1 MQKEKFTHSDSQSPP
16 SRRGLGG
23 GLSFSPPLE
32 GAREALGRRVAF
44 KTLGCRLNQYET
56 DALVTDFD
64 KAGYQL
70 VGFDESPDVV
80 VVNTCTVTNQ
90 SDQKSRTVISQAAR
104 KNKDAVVVVTG
115 CMANNFK
122 EKLESQSNITFVV
135 ENNRKSSILSLVD
148 AHFSGEILHPDK
160 LPQDVFRYEPVQKSL
175 HTRSAVKIQD
185 GCDNFCTFCIIP
197 MVRGRAVS
205 RPVADVLES
214 VRKTIENGFKEIVIT
229 GVNIGRY
236 EAGEAR
242 FEDLLA
248 QVLEIPGDFR
258 VRISSLEPDGFG
270 DRFVDLF
277 SHPKLMPHLHL
288 CLQSGSE
295 KTLLRMRRMYDVE
308 QFRKT
313 INRFREVY
321 PDFNFTTDIIV
332 GFPGETE
339 EEFQQTLDA
348 VQEFNFSHVHTFKY
362 SVRKGTRAERL
373 ENHIPEKIKNERSHQ
388 VRELSEENKLRY
400 YQSLIGKTQN
410 VLVEKVTKTKASGYG
425 DLYVPVEFQAK
436 DIQKNTVHS
445 VKLTGLSGEGEKL
458 VLVGKL
464 LTD

>member
-1 MQKEKFTHSDSQSPP
+1 MNPNNTKK
-16 SRRGLGG
+16 
-23 GLSFSPPLE
+23 
-32 GAREALGRRVAF
+32 VAF

-70 VGFDESPDVV
+70 VNFDESPDVV

-90 SDQKSRTVISQAAR
+90 SDQKSRTTISQAAR
-104 KNKDAVVVVTG
+104 ANNNAVVVVTG

-122 EKLESQSNITFVV
+122 EKLESQDNITFVV
-135 ENNRKSSILSLVD
+135 ENNRKSSILQLVD
-148 AHFSGEILHPDK
+148 AHFSGEILHPNQ
-160 LPQDVFRYEPVQKSL
+160 LPQDVFSYEPVQKSL

-205 RPVADVLES
+205 RPVPEVLES
-214 VRKTIENGFKEIVIT
+214 VRKTIDNGFREIVIT

-236 EAGEAR
+236 EVGEAH

-248 QVLEIPGDFR
+248 QVLDVPGDFR

-277 SHPKLMPHLHL
+277 KHPKLMPHLHL
-288 CLQSGSE
+288 CLQSGSD

-313 INRFREVY
+313 VNRFRSVY
-321 PDFNFTTDIIV
+321 PEFNFTTDIIV
-332 GFPGETE
+332 GFPGETD
-339 EEFQQTLDA
+339 EEFQETLDA
-348 VQEFNFSHVHTFKY
+348 VREFNFSHVHTFKY

-373 ENHIPEKIKNERSHQ
+373 ENHVPEKIKTERSAQ
-388 VRELSEENKLRY
+388 IRELSEENKLRY
-400 YQSLIGKTQN
+400 YQSLIGQKQE
-410 VLVEKVTKTKASGYG
+410 VLVEKSTKNKVTGYG
-425 DLYVPVEFQAK
+425 NLYVPVEFQGI
-436 DIQKNTVHS
+436 DIQKNTVHT

-458 VLVGKL
+458 VLVGKCVC
-464 LTD
+464 D

>member
-1 MQKEKFTHSDSQSPP
+1 VNPTNTKK
-16 SRRGLGG
+16 
-23 GLSFSPPLE
+23 
-32 GAREALGRRVAF
+32 VAF

-64 KAGYQL
+64 NAGYQL
-70 VGFDESPDVV
+70 VDFDGSPDVV

-122 EKLESQSNITFVV
+122 EKLESQDNITFVV
-135 ENNRKSSILSLVD
+135 ENNRKSSVLALVD
-148 AHFSGEILHPDK
+148 AHFSGEIIHPNQ
-160 LPQDVFRYEPVQKSL
+160 LPQDVFRYEPVQKSF

-205 RPVADVLES
+205 RSVEDVLES
-214 VRKTIENGFKEIVIT
+214 VRKTVENGFKEIVIT

-236 EAGEAR
+236 EDGDAR

-248 QVLEIPGDFR
+248 KVLEVPGDFR

-270 DRFVDLF
+270 DRFVELF
-277 SHPKLMPHLHL
+277 QHPKLMPHLHL

-308 QFRKT
+308 QFQKT
-313 INRFREVY
+313 INQFRSVY

-339 EEFQQTLDA
+339 EEFQQTIDA
-348 VQEFNFSHVHTFKY
+348 VKEFNFSHVHTFKY

-373 ENHIPEKIKNERSHQ
+373 ENHIPEKIKNERSLRIR
-388 VRELSEENKLRY
+388 VLSEENKQKY
-400 YQSLIGKTQN
+400 FESFIGKSQEVLIEKITQGI
-410 VLVEKVTKTKASGYG
+410 ASGYG
-425 DLYVPVEFQAK
+425 QNYIPVRFKAPGLER
-436 DIQKNTVHS
+436 NTVHS
-445 VKLTGLSGEGEKL
+445 IRLAEIRGLGENMFVFGEL
-458 VLVGKL
+458 N
-464 LTD
+464 D

>member
-1 MQKEKFTHSDSQSPP
+1 MRRNETLEK
-16 SRRGLGG
+16 
-23 GLSFSPPLE
+23 LE
-32 GAREALGRRVAF
+32 NKKVNPTNTKKVAF

-64 KAGYQL
+64 NAGYQL
-70 VGFDESPDVV
+70 VDFDGSPDVV

-122 EKLESQSNITFVV
+122 EKLESQDNITFVV
-135 ENNRKSSILSLVD
+135 ENNRKSSVLALVD
-148 AHFSGEILHPDK
+148 AHFSGEIIHPNQ

-205 RPVADVLES
+205 RSVEDVLES
-214 VRKTIENGFKEIVIT
+214 VRKTVENGFKEIVIT

-236 EAGEAR
+236 EDGDAR

-248 QVLEIPGDFR
+248 KVLEVPGDFR

-277 SHPKLMPHLHL
+277 RHPKLMPHLHL

-295 KTLLRMRRMYDVE
+295 KTLLRMRRMYDVD

-313 INRFREVY
+313 INQFRSVY

-332 GFPGETE
+332 GFPGEME
-339 EEFQQTLDA
+339 EEFQQTIDA
-348 VQEFNFSHVHTFKY
+348 VKEFNFSHVHTFKY

-373 ENHIPEKIKNERSHQ
+373 ENHIPEKIKNERSAQ
-388 VRELSEENKLRY
+388 IRELSEENKLRY

-425 DLYVPVEFQAK
+425 DLYVPVEFQGK
-436 DIQKNTVHS
+436 DIQKNTVYTI
-445 VKLTGLSGEGEKL
+445 KLTGLSGDGEKL
-458 VLVGKL
+458 VLLGEQS
-464 LTD
+464 

>member
-1 MQKEKFTHSDSQSPP
+1 MNNENINEKLSFRP
-16 SRRGLGG
+16 SSEGAGG
-23 GLSFSPPLE
+23 GLK
-32 GAREALGRRVAF
+32 VAF

-64 KAGYQL
+64 EAGYEL
-70 VGFDESPDVV
+70 VNFDQSPDVV
-80 VVNTCTVTNQ
+80 VINTCTVTNQ

-104 KNKDAVVVVTG
+104 KNKNAVVVVTG

-122 EKLESQSNITFVV
+122 EKLESQDNITFVV

-148 AHFSGEILHPDK
+148 AHFSGEIFHPDQ
-160 LPQDVFRYEPVQKSL
+160 LPQDVFRYQPVRKSL

-197 MVRGRAVS
+197 TVRGRAVS

-214 VRKTIENGFKEIVIT
+214 VRKTIENGFKEIVVT

-236 EAGEAR
+236 EAGGAR

-248 QVLEIPGDFR
+248 KILDVPGDFR

-270 DRFVDLF
+270 DRFVELF

-288 CLQSGSE
+288 CLQSGSD

-308 QFRKT
+308 QFRRT
-313 INRFREVY
+313 INQFRSVY
-321 PDFNFTTDIIV
+321 PEFNFTTDIIV
-332 GFPGETE
+332 GFPGETD
-339 EEFQQTLDA
+339 EEFRQTLDA
-348 VQEFNFSHVHTFKY
+348 VKEFNFSHVHTFKY

-373 ENHIPEKIKNERSHQ
+373 ENHIPEKIKTARSAQ
-388 VRELSEENKLRY
+388 IRELSEENKRQY
-400 YQSLIGKTQN
+400 YQRLIGKTQH
-410 VLVEKVTKTKASGYG
+410 VLVEKVAKTKASGYG
-425 DLYVPVEFQAK
+425 DLYVPFEFQSNG
-436 DIQKNTVHS
+436 IQKNTVHT

-458 VLVGKL
+458 VITGELITG
-464 LTD
+464 

>member
-1 MQKEKFTHSDSQSPP
+1 MNPTNIKKI
-16 SRRGLGG
+16 
-23 GLSFSPPLE
+23 
-32 GAREALGRRVAF
+32 AF

-70 VGFDESPDVV
+70 VGVDESPDVV

-90 SDQKSRTVISQAAR
+90 SDQKSRTTISQAAR
-104 KNKDAVVVVTG
+104 ANNNAVVVVTG

-122 EKLESQSNITFVV
+122 EKLESQDSITFVV

-148 AHFSGEILHPDK
+148 AHFSGEILHPNQ

-197 MVRGRAVS
+197 MVRGRAIS
-205 RPVADVLES
+205 RPVAEVLES

-236 EAGEAR
+236 EDGEAR

-248 QVLEIPGDFR
+248 QILEVPGDFR

-270 DRFVDLF
+270 DRFVELF
-277 SHPKLMPHLHL
+277 KHPKLMPHLHL
-288 CLQSGSE
+288 CLQSGSG
-295 KTLLRMRRMYDVE
+295 KTLLRMRRMYDVA

-313 INRFREVY
+313 VNLFRSVY
-321 PDFNFTTDIIV
+321 PGFNFTTDIIV
-332 GFPGETE
+332 GFPGETD
-339 EEFQQTLDA
+339 EEFQETIDA
-348 VQEFNFSHVHTFKY
+348 VKEFNFSHVHTFKY
-362 SVRKGTRAERL
+362 SVRRGTRAERL
-373 ENHIPEKIKNERSHQ
+373 ENHIPEKIKTERSAQ
-388 VRELSEENKLRY
+388 IRKLSEENKKQY
-400 YQSLIGKTQN
+400 YQSLIGKTQQ
-410 VLVEKVTKTKASGYG
+410 VLVEKATKTKASGYG
-425 DLYVPVEFQAK
+425 DLYVPIEFQGR
-436 DIQKNTVHS
+436 DIQKNKIYAIT
-445 VKLTGLSGEGEKL
+445 LTGLSGEGEKL
-458 VLVGKL
+458 VLMGELHKI
-464 LTD
+464 

>member
-1 MQKEKFTHSDSQSPP
+1 VNPDNIRK
-16 SRRGLGG
+16 
-23 GLSFSPPLE
+23 
-32 GAREALGRRVAF
+32 VAF

-56 DALVTDFD
+56 DALITDFD
-64 KAGYQL
+64 EAGYQL
-70 VGFDESPDVV
+70 VNFDESPDVV
-80 VVNTCTVTNQ
+80 IVNTCTVTNQ

-122 EKLESQSNITFVV
+122 EKLENQENITFVV

-148 AHFSGEILHPDK
+148 AHFSGEIMHPNQ
-160 LPQDVFRYEPVQKSL
+160 LPQDVFRYEPVRKSL

-205 RPVADVLES
+205 RPVAEVLES
-214 VRKTIENGFKEIVIT
+214 VRKTIENGFREIVIT

-236 EAGEAR
+236 EDGDAR

-248 QVLEIPGDFR
+248 QVLEVPGDFR

-270 DRFVDLF
+270 DRFVELF
-277 SHPKLMPHLHL
+277 AHPKLMPHLHL

-313 INRFREVY
+313 ITQFRAVY

-339 EEFQQTLDA
+339 DEFQETLDA
-348 VQEFNFSHVHTFKY
+348 VNEFNFSHVHTFKY

-373 ENHIPEKIKNERSHQ
+373 ENHVPEKVKTARSRQ
-388 VRELSEENKLRY
+388 IRELSEENKGQYLSTFVGET
-400 YQSLIGKTQN
+400 QS
-410 VLVEKVTKTKASGYG
+410 VLVEKITQGIANGYGQHYIPVRFKASG
-425 DLYVPVEFQAK
+425 A
-436 DIQKNTVHS
+436 QKNTVHTI
-445 VKLTGLSGEGEKL
+445 KLTEIRGSGENMYLFGEL
-458 VLVGKL
+458 N
-464 LTD
+464 D

>member
-1 MQKEKFTHSDSQSPP
+1 MQKDKTSHTDSISPL

-23 GLSFSPPLE
+23 GL
-32 GAREALGRRVAF
+32 RVAF

-56 DALVTDFD
+56 DALVTDFNE
-64 KAGYQL
+64 AGYEL
-70 VGFDESPDVV
+70 VGFDDSPDVV

-115 CMANNFK
+115 CMANNFR
-122 EKLESQSNITFVV
+122 EKLESQENITFVV
-135 ENNRKSSILSLVD
+135 ENNRKSSILTLVD
-148 AHFSGEILHPDK
+148 AHFSGEILHPNQ
-160 LPQDVFRYEPVQKSL
+160 LPQDVFRYEPVRKSL
-175 HTRSAVKIQD
+175 HTRSAVKVQD

-205 RPVADVLES
+205 RPVEEVLES
-214 VRKTIENGFKEIVIT
+214 VRKTLENGFKEIVVT

-236 EAGEAR
+236 EDGESR
-242 FEDLLA
+242 FEDLLEKI
-248 QVLEIPGDFR
+248 LEVPGDFR

-270 DRFVDLF
+270 DRFVELF
-277 SHPKLMPHLHL
+277 ANPKLMPHLHL
-288 CLQSGSE
+288 CLQSGSD

-313 INRFREVY
+313 ITQFRAVY
-321 PDFNFTTDIIV
+321 PEFNFTTDIIV

-339 EEFQQTLDA
+339 EEFSETLDA
-348 VQEFNFSHVHTFKY
+348 VKEFNFSHVHTFKY

-373 ENHIPEKIKNERSHQ
+373 ENHIPEKIKTKRSAQ
-388 VRELSEENKLRY
+388 IRELSEENKRCY
-400 YQSLIGKTQN
+400 YQSLIGTTQE

-425 DLYVPVEFQAK
+425 DLYVPVEFQAN
-436 DIQKNTVHS
+436 DIQKNTVHTI
-445 VKLTGLSGEGEKL
+445 KLTGLSGEGEKL
-458 VLVGKL
+458 VLVGEL
-464 LTD
+464 VAF

>member
-1 MQKEKFTHSDSQSPP
+1 M
-16 SRRGLGG
+16 RRNVN
-23 GLSFSPPLE
+23 PENKTVNPNNTKK
-32 GAREALGRRVAF
+32 VAF

-56 DALVTDFD
+56 DALITDFD

-70 VGFDESPDVV
+70 VNFDESPDVV

-148 AHFSGEILHPDK
+148 AHFSGEILHPNQ

-236 EAGEAR
+236 EDGEAR

-248 QVLEIPGDFR
+248 QVLEVPGDFR

-270 DRFVDLF
+270 DRFVELF
-277 SHPKLMPHLHL
+277 QHPKLMPHLHL
-288 CLQSGSE
+288 CLQSGSD
-295 KTLLRMRRMYDVE
+295 KTLLRMRRMYDVD

-313 INRFREVY
+313 VNKFRSVY
-321 PDFNFTTDIIV
+321 PEFNFTTDIIV
-332 GFPGETE
+332 GFPGETN
-339 EEFQQTLDA
+339 EEFQETLDA
-348 VQEFNFSHVHTFKY
+348 VREFNFSHVHTFKY

-373 ENHIPEKIKNERSHQ
+373 ENHIPEKTKTERSVQ
-388 VRELSEENKLRY
+388 IRELSEENKKQYLT
-400 YQSLIGKTQN
+400 SFIGKTQD
-410 VLVEKVTKTKASGYG
+410 VLVEKIAQGIANGYG
-425 DLYVPVEFQAK
+425 QHYIPVRFKAK
-436 DIQKNTVHS
+436 GSQKNTVHR
-445 VKLTGLSGEGEKL
+445 VLLSEIISAGENMY
-458 VLVGKL
+458 LVGEL
-464 LTD
+464 ID

>member
-1 MQKEKFTHSDSQSPP
+1 MNSNNTKKI
-16 SRRGLGG
+16 
-23 GLSFSPPLE
+23 
-32 GAREALGRRVAF
+32 AF

-70 VGFDESPDVV
+70 VGVDESPDVV

-90 SDQKSRTVISQAAR
+90 SDQKSRTTISQAAR
-104 KNKDAVVVVTG
+104 ANNNAVVVVTG

-122 EKLESQSNITFVV
+122 EKLESQDNITFVV

-148 AHFSGEILHPDK
+148 AHFSGEILHPEQ
-160 LPQDVFRYEPVQKSL
+160 LPQDVFRYEPVRKSL

-205 RPVADVLES
+205 RPVAEVLES

-236 EAGEAR
+236 EDREAR

-248 QVLEIPGDFR
+248 QVLEVPGDFR

-270 DRFVDLF
+270 DRFVQLF

-313 INRFREVY
+313 INQFRSVY
-321 PDFNFTTDIIV
+321 PEFNFTTDIIV
-332 GFPGETE
+332 GFPGETD

-348 VQEFNFSHVHTFKY
+348 VSEFNFSHVHTFKY
-362 SVRKGTRAERL
+362 SVRKGTRAERM
-373 ENHIPEKIKNERSHQ
+373 ENHIPEKIKTARSAQ
-388 VRELSEENKLRY
+388 IRELSEENKLRY
-400 YQSLIGKTQN
+400 YQSLIGKTQK
-410 VLVEKVTKTKASGYG
+410 VLVEKATRTKASGYG
-425 DLYVPVEFQAK
+425 DLFVPVEFQAK
-436 DIQKNTVHS
+436 DIQKNTIHT

-458 VLVGKL
+458 VLVGEL
-464 LTD
+464 VPN

>member
-1 MQKEKFTHSDSQSPP
+1 MQKNKSTHTD
-16 SRRGLGG
+16 
-23 GLSFSPPLE
+23 SFSPPSE
-32 GAREALGRRVAF
+32 GSGEARRVAF

-64 KAGYQL
+64 NAGYQL
-70 VGFDESPDVV
+70 VDFDGSPDVV
-80 VVNTCTVTNQ
+80 IVNTCTVTNQ

-122 EKLESQSNITFVV
+122 EKLESQDNITFVV
-135 ENNRKSSILSLVD
+135 ENNRKSSVLALVD
-148 AHFSGEILHPDK
+148 AHFSGEILHPNQ

-175 HTRSAVKIQD
+175 HTRSAVKVQD

-205 RPVADVLES
+205 RPVEEVLES
-214 VRKTIENGFKEIVIT
+214 VRKTLENGFKEIVIT

-236 EAGEAR
+236 EDGSAR

-248 QVLEIPGDFR
+248 KVLEVPGDFR

-270 DRFVDLF
+270 DRFVELF
-277 SHPKLMPHLHL
+277 ANPKLMPHLHL

-313 INRFREVY
+313 INQFRSVY

-339 EEFQQTLDA
+339 EEFQETMVA
-348 VQEFNFSHVHTFKY
+348 VREFNFSHVHTFKY
-362 SVRKGTRAERL
+362 SVRRGTRAERL
-373 ENHIPEKIKNERSHQ
+373 ENHVPEKIKTERSAQ
-388 VRELSEENKLRY
+388 IRELSEENKLRY
-400 YQSLIGKTQN
+400 YQSLIGKTTH
-410 VLVEKVTKTKASGYG
+410 VLVEKVTKIKASGYG
-425 DLYVPVEFQAK
+425 NLYIPVEFQGK
-436 DIQKNTVHS
+436 DIEKNTVHA

-458 VLVGKL
+458 VLVGEI
-464 LTD
+464 LTTL

>member
-1 MQKEKFTHSDSQSPP
+1 MLRKVYPENKTVNPNNTKK
-16 SRRGLGG
+16 
-23 GLSFSPPLE
+23 
-32 GAREALGRRVAF
+32 VAF

-104 KNKDAVVVVTG
+104 KNKNAVVVVTG

-122 EKLESQSNITFVV
+122 EKLESQDNITFVV
-135 ENNRKSSILSLVD
+135 ENNRKSSVLALVD
-148 AHFSGEILHPDK
+148 AHFSGEILHPNQ
-160 LPQDVFRYEPVQKSL
+160 LPKDVFRYEPVQKSL

-205 RPVADVLES
+205 RPVSEVLES

-236 EAGEAR
+236 EDGEAR

-248 QVLEIPGDFR
+248 QVLEVPGDFR

-270 DRFVDLF
+270 DRFVELF

-313 INRFREVY
+313 ISQFRSVY

-332 GFPGETE
+332 GFPGETD
-339 EEFQQTLDA
+339 EEFQQTISA
-348 VQEFNFSHVHTFKY
+348 VKEFNFSHVHTFKY

-373 ENHIPEKIKNERSHQ
+373 ENHVPEKMKTERSAKI
-388 VRELSEENKLRY
+388 RELSEENKKHY

-410 VLVEKVTKTKASGYG
+410 VLVEKVSKTKASGYG
-425 DLYVPVEFQAK
+425 DLYAPVEFQGT
-436 DIQKNTVHS
+436 DIQKNTVYT
-445 VKLTGLSGEGEKL
+445 VKLTGLAGEGEKL
-458 VLVGKL
+458 VLVGERVS
-464 LTD
+464 D

>member
-1 MQKEKFTHSDSQSPP
+1 MSPNNTKK
-16 SRRGLGG
+16 
-23 GLSFSPPLE
+23 
-32 GAREALGRRVAF
+32 VAF

-64 KAGYQL
+64 NAGYQL
-70 VGFDESPDVV
+70 VNFDESPDVV

-90 SDQKSRTVISQAAR
+90 SDQKSRTTISQAAR
-104 KNKDAVVVVTG
+104 ANNNAVVVVTG

-122 EKLESQSNITFVV
+122 EKLESQDNITFVV

-148 AHFSGEILHPDK
+148 AHFSGEILHPNQ

-205 RPVADVLES
+205 RPVAEVLES

-236 EAGEAR
+236 EDGETR

-248 QVLEIPGDFR
+248 QILEVPGDFR

-277 SHPKLMPHLHL
+277 KHPKLMPHLHL
-288 CLQSGSE
+288 CLQSGSD
-295 KTLLRMRRMYDVE
+295 KTLLRMRRIYDLQ

-313 INRFREVY
+313 VKKFRSVY

-339 EEFQQTLDA
+339 EEFKETLDA
-348 VQEFNFSHVHTFKY
+348 VKELNFSHVHTFKY

-373 ENHIPEKIKNERSHQ
+373 ENHIQEKIKAERSAQ
-388 VRELSEENKLRY
+388 IRELSEENKKQYLT
-400 YQSLIGKTQN
+400 LFIGKTQQ
-410 VLVEKVTKTKASGYG
+410 VLVEKITQGIANGYG
-425 DLYVPVEFQAK
+425 QHYIPVRFKAAGVK
-436 DIQKNTVHS
+436 KNTVHS
-445 VKLTGLSGEGEKL
+445 IQLAEIRGVGENMYLFGEL
-458 VLVGKL
+458 N
-464 LTD
+464 D

>member
-1 MQKEKFTHSDSQSPP
+1 MQKDKTTHTDSLSPLP
-16 SRRGLGG
+16 RRGFGG
-23 GLSFSPPLE
+23 GL
-32 GAREALGRRVAF
+32 RVAF

-64 KAGYQL
+64 NAGYQL

-122 EKLESQSNITFVV
+122 EKLENQDNITFVV
-135 ENNRKSSILSLVD
+135 ENNRKSSVLALVD
-148 AHFSGEILHPDK
+148 AHFSGEILHPNQ

-175 HTRSAVKIQD
+175 HTRSAVKVQD

-205 RPVADVLES
+205 RPVAEVLES

-236 EAGEAR
+236 EDGESR

-248 QVLEIPGDFR
+248 QVLEVPGDFR

-270 DRFVDLF
+270 DRFVELF

-313 INRFREVY
+313 INQFRSVY

-339 EEFQQTLDA
+339 EEFQETIDA
-348 VQEFNFSHVHTFKY
+348 VREFNFSHVHTFKY

-373 ENHIPEKIKNERSHQ
+373 ENHIPEKVKTARSLQ
-388 VRELSEENKLRY
+388 IRELSEENKLNY
-400 YQSLIGKTQN
+400 YQSLIGKTQE

-425 DLYVPVEFQAK
+425 NLYVPVEFQER
-436 DIQKNTVHS
+436 DFEKNTVYT
-445 VKLTGLSGEGEKL
+445 VRLIGLAGEGEKL
-458 VLVGKL
+458 VLVGEL
-464 LTD
+464 S

>member
-1 MQKEKFTHSDSQSPP
+1 MSKNISPSTGSFAPP
-16 SRRGLGG
+16 S
-23 GLSFSPPLE
+23 E
-32 GAREALGRRVAF
+32 GSGEARRVAF

-64 KAGYQL
+64 NAGYQL
-70 VGFDESPDVV
+70 VDFDGSPDVV

-104 KNKDAVVVVTG
+104 KNKNAVVVVTG

-122 EKLESQSNITFVV
+122 EKLESQDNITFVV
-135 ENNRKSSILSLVD
+135 ENNRKSSVLALVE
-148 AHFSGEILHPDK
+148 AHFSGEILHPNQ

-197 MVRGRAVS
+197 MVRGRAAS
-205 RPVADVLES
+205 RPVAEVLES

-236 EAGEAR
+236 EDGEAR

-248 QVLEIPGDFR
+248 QVLEVQGDFR

-270 DRFVDLF
+270 DRFVELF

-313 INRFREVY
+313 VNLFRSAY

-332 GFPGETE
+332 GFPGETD
-339 EEFQQTLDA
+339 EEFHQTIDA
-348 VQEFNFSHVHTFKY
+348 VKEFNFSHVHTFKY

-373 ENHIPEKIKNERSHQ
+373 ENHIPEKVKNERSLK
-388 VRELSEENKLRY
+388 VRELSEENKKQFLT
-400 YQSLIGKTQN
+400 SFIGKTQE
-410 VLVEKVTKTKASGYG
+410 VLVEKITQGVANGYGQHYISVRFKASG
-425 DLYVPVEFQAK
+425 A
-436 DIQKNTVHS
+436 QKNSVHS
-445 VKLTGLSGEGEKL
+445 INLTEIRGVGENMYLFGELK
-458 VLVGKL
+458 
-464 LTD
+464 D